1 MDTLPDAEKS
11 GQIRLNS
18 SYFTFQE
25 MRDAHQFKLLKEQ
38 DINSEHAAAMSLPQE
53 ANLMKKQA
61 ARGTH
66 TQTLQGGR
74 RAWWH
79 CWSPLTQSCLKLNYP
94 GTIYFMS
101 L

>member
-53 ANLMKKQA
+53 ANLMEKKASQ
-61 ARGTH
+61 RH
-66 TQTLQGGR
+66 TDQNPPGR
-74 RAWWH
+74 KTG
-79 CWSPLTQSCLKLNYP
+79 P
-94 GTIYFMS
+94 
-101 L
+101 